1 MMDLKFIARPYAK
14 ALFAHALETNTLKFW
29 LEWLDNAAGVVTH
42 KEVMRIIS
50 NPEIEKDRLLTLF
63 TTLLDAKKDSY
74 ASNLL
79 KLLIQHHR
87 LPILPAVLELFSKL
101 YEEHN
106 KQVDAEVVTAIELTS
121 VQNDKLVQALE
132 KKLQRKVHLHYK
144 IDKSILGGATI
155 RVGDFVIDGSGRGRL
170 NQLREHLEGK

>member
-14 ALFAHALETNTLKFW
+14 ALFAHAIETNTLNVW
-29 LEWLDNAAGVVTH
+29 LEWLDKAASVVNH
-42 KEVMRIIS
+42 KEIARLIA
-50 NPEIEKDRLLTLF
+50 NPEIEKDRISALF
-63 TTLLDAKKDSY
+63 MKLLDAKKDST

-79 KLLIQHHR
+79 TLLVQHHR
-87 LPILPAVLELFSKL
+87 LPILPAVSELFAKL

-106 KQVDAEVVTAIELTS
+106 KQVDAEVTTAMELTPT
-121 VQNDKLVQALE
+121 QNDKLMQALE

-144 IDKSILGGATI
+144 IDKTILGGATI

-170 NQLREHLEGK
+170 NQLRDYLEGK